1 MTVSSL
7 HFCKYLSVLS
17 FDFIKLFFFPVR
29 HTSVHTSVWT
39 IFWPALLFLMRHLCF
54 GGWETSFRSAV
65 SMNHYGASSAFI
77 VPLIVGRS
85 QWASSLLA
93 MWFVFT
99 TLIAQWHPA
108 YSLVCP
114 HLHLDSGLHHSNP
127 LMASWWWSLYRH
139 WNAPQD
145 GIVGDFAPYASNHFA
160 KGEGVISAFQC
171 FSITYIFHPLLE
183 IEMFAQPCGLHIYDI
198 PIPGAL
204 TWFLADCIFLCGW
217 QMLLFQINTFSSL
230 KWIQVWVWNSSHPI
244 VNSTN
249 VLRRGDIDIYLG
261 V

>member
-1 MTVSSL
+1 
-7 HFCKYLSVLS
+7 
-17 FDFIKLFFFPVR
+17 
-29 HTSVHTSVWT
+29 
-39 IFWPALLFLMRHLCF
+39 
-54 GGWETSFRSAV
+54 
-65 SMNHYGASSAFI
+65 MNHYGASSAFI

-85 QWASSLLA
+85 QWASSLIA

-99 TLIAQWHPA
+99 TLLNHILPIHWCVHN
-108 YSLVCP
+108 
-114 HLHLDSGLHHSNP
+114 LHLDSGLHHSNP

-183 IEMFAQPCGLHIYDI
+183 IEMFAQPCGLHIYGI